1 MITGHDHRGSRHP
14 LMTSTGAD
22 SAISSYCD
30 DIPMEC
36 GGRRVRTTSISARV
50 AELAAVPDHS
60 EDRVRVGWNAVVVLD
75 GASGVGHRLWRE
87 CQRVRRGPHQA
98 ARRAHSYSRH
108 CEGVNSRHPVP
119 VAC

>member
-75 GASGVGHRLWRE
+75 GASGIGHRLWRE
-87 CQRVRRGPHQA
+87 CQRVRRAHQA